1 MERKEEETR
10 LQKLARLCQH
20 GVIGSLEK
28 FFEWYGSLIAT
39 YPKYAIVIS
48 IAATVIGG
56 LGLIR
61 YFLDVFWK
69 MFLISSFIFQIL

>member
-1 MERKEEETR
+1 MDRKEEETR

-39 YPKYAIVIS
+39 YPKYAILIS
-48 IAATVIGG
+48 IAATIIGG
-56 LGLIR
+56 LGLVR
-61 YFLDVFWK
+61 YL
-69 MFLISSFIFQIL
+69 